1 MSGSLN
7 LVYPVLAQVLLTFVL
22 ILWNG
27 KMRISAVRSRR
38 VRMRDIAL
46 SNEAWPVDLKKVEN
60 NMHNQYET
68 PVLFYVL
75 CGVATY
81 VGATGVGMT
90 ALAWVYVAAR
100 VAHTAIHTT
109 TNNVLHRLAMFLA
122 GLLILMLMW
131 LVIFIRIFGA

>member
-22 ILWNG
+22 IVWNG
-27 KMRISAVRSRR
+27 QGRIRAVRSRR

-46 SNEAWPVDLKKVEN
+46 SNDAWPVDLKQVEN

-68 PVLFYVL
+68 PILFYVL

-81 VGATGVGMT
+81 VGATGIGMT
-90 ALAWVYVAAR
+90 VLAWVYVAAR
-100 VAHTAIHTT
+100 VVHTAIHTT
-109 TNNVLHRLAMFLA
+109 SNQVPLRLGAFLVGLAVLV
-122 GLLILMLMW
+122 LMW

>member
-22 ILWNG
+22 IVWNG
-27 KMRISAVRSRR
+27 QGRIRAVRLRR

-46 SNEAWPVDLKKVEN
+46 SNEAWPVDLKQVEN

-90 ALAWVYVAAR
+90 VLAWAFVATR
-100 VAHTAIHTT
+100 LAHTFIHTT
-109 TNNVLHRLAMFLA
+109 TNNVLHRLSMFLT
-122 GLLILMLMW
+122 GLLVLFLMW